1 MRLHR
6 RCADSI
12 SAMNGCLMYV
22 LKFWPMACIA
32 LALGGCG
39 GSSGGLDGAA
49 SSGDA
54 TLRLASETATV
65 KPWDATTGF
74 LSTAEA
80 SEVAPT
86 KTSTATDPT
95 GGTVAP
101 GSSVV
106 PSPTGIPS
114 GAVTAYDPNLLPV
127 IGGEPSASAL
137 WPTWRQSMGRWQWKQ
152 IPGTDLSSV
161 APNPKVPGAL
171 SARIDAWNGLAA
183 DTRGSRLYSAANGG
197 HADYSGNEV
206 YEIDLSQNAPA
217 WSMLRPPSAA
227 SDIVASDYTK
237 GIFNDYY
244 LDGRPASTHTYY
256 ALNFIGSRN
265 AVFKFGAGSLW
276 GTGNESNW
284 KTDAF
289 SLSVGDW
296 QPAGTW
302 PEATPGQRGGA
313 IAASIC
319 KHPVTEEVF
328 LATPRNPRKFD
339 PVSGTYTVLA
349 AWPDNETAVYARACA
364 VDPIRNRVVFFGDA
378 YRAPAGGLV
387 YDIASNT
394 FSRVTF
400 GGQDAATIVAARYH
414 FAWYEAKLGQFLLK
428 TTAGGDVYA
437 IDPQGFQV
445 QRIAT
450 AGAEAMPDAMNGV
463 QTRWQRLP
471 NLGGYAYYPRSGS
484 GIWFLAVE

>member
-6 RCADSI
+6 RCADCI
-12 SAMNGCLMYV
+12 SAMNGGLMHV

-39 GSSGGLDGAA
+39 GSSEGLDGAA
-49 SSGDA
+49 SGGDA
-54 TLRLASETATV
+54 TLRLASEMATV
-65 KPWDATTGF
+65 KPWDATTG
-74 LSTAEA
+74 LLATAEA

-86 KTSTATDPT
+86 KTSTAIDPT
-95 GGTVAP
+95 GV
-101 GSSVV
+101 
-106 PSPTGIPS
+106 PS

-161 APNPKVPGAL
+161 APNPRVPGAL

-206 YEIDLSQNAPA
+206 YEIDLSQNSPA
-217 WSMLRPPSAA
+217 WSMIRPPSAA
-227 SDIVASDYTK
+227 TDIVASDYTK
-237 GIFNDYY
+237 GIYNDYY

-265 AVFKFGAGSLW
+265 AIFKFGAGSLW
-276 GTGNESNW
+276 GSGNESNW

-289 SLSVGDW
+289 SLSAGDW

-319 KHPVTEEVF
+319 KHPLTEEVF
-328 LATPRNPRKFD
+328 VATPGNPRKFD
-339 PVSGTYTVLA
+339 PVSGTYTALA
-349 AWPDNETAVYARACA
+349 AWPDNASAVYARGCA
-364 VDPIRNRVVFFGDA
+364 VDPVRNRVVFFGDA
-378 YRAPAGGLV
+378 YRTPTGGLV
-387 YDIASNT
+387 YDIASNA
-394 FSRVTF
+394 FSRITF
-400 GGQDAATIVAARYH
+400 GGQDAPTIAADKYH
-414 FAWYEAKLGQFLLK
+414 FAWYEGKLGQFLLK
-428 TTAGGDVYA
+428 TTVGGDVYA
-437 IDPQGFQV
+437 IDPQSFQV
-445 QRIAT
+445 QRVAT
-450 AGAEAMPDAMNGV
+450 AGADSMPDAANGV

-471 NLGGYAYYPRSGS
+471 NLGGYAYYPRNGS